1 VQGYD
6 RYSYANNNPLKY
18 IDPSGHD
25 NICTGSEVKKTCTI
39 TGEDV
44 LLTEHQLMNLQV
56 AEENAY
62 EMKKSVVVHIVEI
75 IKDIFNLGSP
85 LPDYPEGAGGSPF
98 QSPDA
103 YEMKGFLDN
112 LETSYYDQSDTV
124 SITLTYDTTD
134 NTLTHDDDTADFGDG
149 VIAKGLDLLF
159 GTSNDGDPDSRE
171 VTKMWFPS
179 SGIGIG
185 GGGGGGQKDRHY
197 ME

>member
-1 VQGYD
+1 MNFV
-6 RYSYANNNPLKY
+6 
-18 IDPSGHD
+18 DPSGHD

-39 TGEDV
+39 TRESV
-44 LLTEHQLMNLQV
+44 LLTENQLRNLQV

-62 EMKKSVVVHIVEI
+62 EVKKSLIVHIAEVILDI
-75 IKDIFNLGSP
+75 INIAVPSE
-85 LPDYPEGAGGSPF
+85 YPEGASDSPF

-112 LETSYYDQSDTV
+112 LKTSYYDQSDTV

-185 GGGGGGQKDRHY
+185 GGGGQKDRHY